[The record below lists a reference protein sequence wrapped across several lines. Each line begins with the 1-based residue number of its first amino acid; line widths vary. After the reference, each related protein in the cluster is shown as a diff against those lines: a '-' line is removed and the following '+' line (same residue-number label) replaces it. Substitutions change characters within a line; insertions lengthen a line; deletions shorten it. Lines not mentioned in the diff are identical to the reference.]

1 MNVSERLADEMMKT
15 PRSSVRYLTAE
26 EQESFGLSV
35 IDPIESETYA
45 LVEAKKLGLD
55 RREYNKREALSIKV
69 CPLNSSF
76 NSCHDS
82 MMKTGG
88 SNLPDLSKFG
98 TPVK

>member
-1 MNVSERLADEMMKT
+1 MMKT
-15 PRSSVRYLTAE
+15 PPSSVRYLTAE

-35 IDPIESETYA
+35 IDPIERETSA
-45 LVEAKKLGLD
+45 LVEAQRLGLD
-55 RREYNKREALSIKV
+55 RGEYNKREALAMKV

-76 NSCHDS
+76 NSCHGS

-98 TPVK
+98 APVK